1 MMSHDCD
8 IFPCPNGVYT
18 LTLSCFIIRGT
29 HSKQIVMSSE
39 QHLTLSLSCRCSA
52 EPDPSKN
59 SLFVCVFIS
68 VSQELV
74 VVRHSQSQGTF
85 GHVCFHGAAWAHLCP
100 ITKYCGNTSTF
111 LRTTKNTLEGLFL
124 FYFFYF
130 FIFTRSRKVFPIA
143 TLHSSSKHA
152 PVTNKRSEERQ
163 ASHAEFK

>member
-18 LTLSCFIIRGT
+18 LSCSIIRDT

-85 GHVCFHGAAWAHLCP
+85 GHVCFHGAAWAHLRP

-111 LRTTKNTLEGLFL
+111 LRTTKNTLGRIVSFLLF
-124 FYFFYF
+124 
-130 FIFTRSRKVFPIA
+130 FTFTHLREVFPI
-143 TLHSSSKHA
+143 TTSHSSSKHD